1 MIEFLSAGKVS
12 SDHQDFKDL
21 QYKTLLHKIST
32 CDRPNEFMH
41 SFKLSSAYEN
51 IMPFTNYTC
60 VIWKFSCVDLFFT
73 YEIYILDSTLKAS
86 LIIFSILDRRWHLSV
101 YSVH

>member
-1 MIEFLSAGKVS
+1 MLIIIVFNFGLFLFFSIYLGVIEFLSAGKVS

-60 VIWKFSCVDLFFT
+60 VI
-73 YEIYILDSTLKAS
+73 
-86 LIIFSILDRRWHLSV
+86 
-101 YSVH
+101 